1 MRAWT
6 SNRACAAL
14 ACALGLTGCG
24 GGDTVD
30 IAVETVEPAQG
41 PLGGGQVVTVR
52 GEGFL
57 AGGAAPNLA
66 LVGDMLTSEVSAL
79 SDIELQIVTPPGAAP
94 GSVDV
99 IIFNANGYGM
109 AAEAYEYV
117 DGPTVTAVAPAS
129 GHYKGGDEV
138 TITGTGFEDHGA
150 GQPTVTFD
158 GSPATE
164 VRVVSDTEILAI
176 VPAGRPLSLATVAVN
191 NARGQAERAEAYEYT
206 QQGGL
211 LALTGRRARFEP
223 EEGLYYVDTETGES
237 TRLFPVDADRLAV
250 QGMATAADGTV
261 YGVSG
266 LNNLL
271 YRIDFRQQ
279 EFVPVG
285 PLAVL
290 GGGGGATI
298 RLTDIEFH
306 GGVLYG
312 YSHSPLL
319 YGSINTD
326 TGVFT
331 QLGNVDLYGGL
342 YDCCGG
348 RSLVSDGEALYYWKE
363 RVVWSI
369 DPTTGAP
376 LGDPVG
382 GFDLAPMSGG
392 AMVNGTMYGAR
403 RFETGFGGGGP
414 QSARIFA
421 IDPDASET
429 STIATLPTG
438 IHALAPAPGGTR

>member
-14 ACALGLTGCG
+14 ACALAVTGCG

-30 IAVETVEPAQG
+30 IAVDALEPAQG
-41 PLGGGQVVTVR
+41 PLDGGQVVTIR

-99 IIFNANGYGM
+99 IIFNANGYGV
-109 AAEAYEYV
+109 ASQAYEYV

-129 GHYKGGDEV
+129 GDYKGGEEV
-138 TITGTGFEDHGA
+138 TITGTGFQEHGA

-158 GSPATE
+158 GAAATE

-176 VPAGRPLSLATVAVN
+176 VPAGRPLSLATVAVD
-191 NARGQAERAEAYEYT
+191 NARGQAEQADAYEYT

-211 LALTGRRARFEP
+211 LALTGRRARVEP
-223 EEGLYYVDTETGES
+223 GEGLYYVDLATGES

-250 QGMATAADGTV
+250 QGMATAPDGTV
-261 YGVSG
+261 YGVSWQH
-266 LNNLL
+266 NLL
-271 YRIDFRQQ
+271 YRIDLQRQ

-290 GGGGGATI
+290 GKGGGATI

-312 YSHSPLL
+312 YAHSPLV

-331 QLGNVDLYGGL
+331 QLGNADLYGGL

-376 LGDPVG
+376 IGDPVG
-382 GFDLAPMSGG
+382 GFDLDRVSGG

-403 RFETGFGGGGP
+403 RSEAGFGGSGP
-414 QSARIFA
+414 QSARILA
-421 IDPDASET
+421 IDPDTFAT
-429 STIATLPTG
+429 SLVTTLATG
-438 IHALAPAPGGTR
+438 IHALAPAPGGIR